1 MSQKSKFQTNQR
13 SLTRNRLGKTSLQ
26 KPRKLGGGRVNPSST
41 QRSPV
46 LSQSQRPV
54 NVQGQGHS
62 HIVLLSHSLCY
73 KFVLYNLSFS
83 MCEKLME
90 MNCFCRGE
98 QQRRND
104 VSKCEMF
111 LKVLFNNKE
120 VSRTSSK

>member
-26 KPRKLGGGRVNPSST
+26 KPRKLGGGRVNPSCT

-62 HIVLLSHSLCY
+62 HIILLSHSLCHM
-73 KFVLYNLSFS
+73 FVLYNLSFNT
-83 MCEKLME
+83 CEELME